1 MHAKKRNGR
10 FSLYRSQYVRKGAMG
25 NSHGYAAQEFVGS
38 LPAEALDI
46 PVELFGKLSPEERE
60 YVENKVVLP
69 ARRAVEQSRRVAE
82 EERRAQEFRERD
94 PRWRVDDAL
103 RLLAEVAK
111 LASQGDTRVEA
122 GKVKV
127 LRDALEGLATTAKL
141 QPDPLD
147 AVRAAVVSAT
157 TAVKAGHYGTAP
169 AGNVR
174 DTNVYKRWR
183 SIGEAVDSGK
193 DSLLKA
199 LQEKGWARVR
209 G

>member
-1 MHAKKRNGR
+1 MHTKKRNGR
-10 FSLYRSQYVRKGAMG
+10 VMLYRSSYVRKGMNG
-25 NSHGYAAQEFVGS
+25 NSHGYAVQEFVGS
-38 LPAEALDI
+38 LPASAQEV
-46 PVELFGKLSPEERE
+46 PTELAEKLSSEERE
-60 YVENKVVLP
+60 YVETKVVLP
-69 ARRAVEQSRRVAE
+69 ARRATEEARRVAE
-82 EERRAQEFRERD
+82 QERRASEARERD

-103 RLLAEVAK
+103 RLLAEAAK
-111 LASQGDTRVEA
+111 FVSQGDTRVEA

-127 LRDALEGLATTAKL
+127 LREALDALATTAKL

-157 TAVKAGHYGTAP
+157 AAVKAGHYGAAP

>member
-1 MHAKKRNGR
+1 MHTKKRNGR
-10 FSLYRSQYVRKGAMG
+10 VMLYRSSYVRKGVNG
-25 NSHGYAAQEFVGS
+25 NSHGYAVQEFVGS
-38 LPAEALDI
+38 LPTDAQEVPAELAA
-46 PVELFGKLSPEERE
+46 KLSLGERE
-60 YVENKVVLP
+60 YVESKVVLP
-69 ARRAVEQSRRVAE
+69 ARRAAEQARRMAE
-82 EERRAQEFRERD
+82 EERRALEVRERD
-94 PRWRVDDAL
+94 PRWRLDEAL
-103 RLLAEVAK
+103 RLLGDAGR
-111 LASQGDTRVEA
+111 LASDGGPRIDA
-122 GKVKV
+122 GRITA
-127 LRDALEGLATTAKL
+127 LRKLLDVLATTAKL

-147 AVRAAVVSAT
+147 AVLTAVVSAT
-157 TAVKAGHYGTAP
+157 AMVKAGHYGIAP